1 MAYIYKNGRRWR
13 AQIDRAGV
21 RLSETFDTKR
31 EAELWA
37 AEQETDIV
45 NGRRGNIPDKPFA
58 DAIIRYRDQVSPHK
72 KGAAWEVKR
81 LNAALDDPI
90 ALVPLRSF
98 ASNHAAEWRDRR
110 LRTVT
115 GATVNREWNLLSHV
129 CTVAVKEWRW
139 LRENPFSNVRRPAQ
153 GKSRDRL
160 PTPEEVEELK
170 IAAGY
175 PGPGLS
181 AKVMAAFLFACE
193 TGMRM
198 SEICALERIEGRV
211 ARLEDTKNGDARA
224 VPLSAEALRIWQES
238 GPFHMEPS
246 RMEALWRKIRGKTT
260 VQDLHFHD
268 SRHHAATRL
277 AQKLHVLD
285 LCRVMGWRNPKQA
298 MVYYNLSAEDIA
310 GKL

>member
-1 MAYIYKNGRRWR
+1 MATIRKRGDAWQVEVRMRGVYECRTFPSR
-13 AQIDRAGV
+13 AAAKEWGIR
-21 RLSETFDTKR
+21 R
-31 EAELWA
+31 EAEIH
-37 AEQETDIV
+37 D
-45 NGRRGNIPDKPFA
+45 GRSGAIPDKHFG
-58 DAIIRYRDQVSPHK
+58 DAVKRYRDQVSIGK

-81 LNAALDDPI
+81 LNALLVDPV
-90 ALVPLRSF
+90 ATVPLRELS
-98 ASNHAAEWRDRR
+98 STHVAEWRDRR
-110 LRTVT
+110 MQTVS
-115 GATVNREWNLLSHV
+115 GSTVNREWNLLSHV
-129 CTVAVKEWRW
+129 CTIAVKEWRW

-153 GKSRDRL
+153 GKPRDRL
-160 PTPEEVEELK
+160 PTAEEIEELK

-181 AKVMAAFLFACE
+181 AKVIAAFLFACE

-211 ARLEDTKNGDARA
+211 AKLEDTKNGDARA
-224 VPLSAEALRIWQES
+224 VPLSAEALRLWQES

-246 RMEALWRKIRGKTT
+246 RMEALWRKIRGKTS
-260 VQDLHFHD
+260 VEGLRYHD
-268 SRHHAATRL
+268 SRHYAATRL